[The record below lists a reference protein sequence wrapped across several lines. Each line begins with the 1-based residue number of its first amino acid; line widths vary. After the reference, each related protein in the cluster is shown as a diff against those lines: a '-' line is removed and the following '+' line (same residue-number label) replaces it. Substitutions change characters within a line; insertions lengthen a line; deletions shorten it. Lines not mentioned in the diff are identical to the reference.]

1 MVYKKKAGNVAG
13 TEIAVHVVAAQ
24 MQANSWASSSF
35 PCPGAGDP
43 VAGKWHR
50 GYYSH
55 TWSSSPKP
63 INPVR
68 HPDLWLRDSALM
80 TLGYIRM

>member
-1 MVYKKKAGNVAG
+1 MLQPP
-13 TEIAVHVVAAQ
+13 EIAVGMVDAQ

-43 VAGKWHR
+43 VAGNPVAGKWLG
-50 GYYSH
+50 GYCLH

-63 INPVR
+63 VNLIR
-68 HPDLWLRDSALM
+68 HTRSMAE
-80 TLGYIRM
+80 